1 MDTQRAARELTVIR
15 QLMERPIRYSTMSGG
30 SGVLA
35 GLAALGGCLADWC
48 VSRAYP
54 PESAF
59 WINAGVWGA
68 VLAVALAGTLILT
81 RIREVRQGMPFWS
94 SIKKRILLTILPP
107 FLAGVGL
114 TVAIAARWYAGRGPN
129 EWGLIPALWMTFYAV
144 ALWQVGDFA
153 PIDVRVLSV
162 FFLVSRVVAAVAFQD
177 RLDPYWSLGV
187 TFGGYHI
194 VYGTA
199 VWIRHGG

>member
-15 QLMERPIRYSTMSGG
+15 QLMERPIRYSTMSGA

-35 GLAALGGCLADWC
+35 GLAALGGCAADWYISTTWTGAMAC
-48 VSRAYP
+48 WAY
-54 PESAF
+54 AV
-59 WINAGVWGA
+59 VWGA
-68 VLAVALAGTLILT
+68 VLAAALAGTLILT

-94 SIKKRILLTILPP
+94 NIKKRILLTILPT
-107 FLAGVGL
+107 FLSGVGL
-114 TVAIAARWYAGRGPN
+114 TFAITAREYAAGSVD
-129 EWGLIPALWMTFYAV
+129 WGIIPAIWMIFYAV
-144 ALWQVGDFA
+144 ALWQVGEFA
-153 PIDVRVLSV
+153 PVEVRVLSIL
-162 FFLVSRVVAAVAFQD
+162 FLASGLVSACLFQEN
-177 RLDPYWSLGV
+177 LHAYWTLGV